1 MVTLRSSSIFWPGA
15 DGDDD
20 DVVSHQMMKHS
31 IVMTAA
37 VDEVA
42 DDV

>member
-1 MVTLRSSSIFWPGA
+1 MVTLRSSSVLRPGA

-20 DVVSHQMMKHS
+20 VVSHQMKHS

-37 VDEVA
+37 DDEVA
-42 DDV
+42 ADV